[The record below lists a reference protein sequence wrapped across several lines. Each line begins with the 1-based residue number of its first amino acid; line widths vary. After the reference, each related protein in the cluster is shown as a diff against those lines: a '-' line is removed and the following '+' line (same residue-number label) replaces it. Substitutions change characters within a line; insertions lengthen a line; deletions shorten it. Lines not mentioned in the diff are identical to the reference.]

1 MTSPHDGPA
10 ESTSGAEVLSRLRG
24 GPGSDVLDS
33 SPQLRA
39 FFECWLDTFI
49 FKGRVDPQLREL
61 AILRVMWRCNQSF
74 EWANH
79 YRRALTTGLSPDE
92 VVAIRTSNPERDLP
106 PDVAVVVQAADDVVD
121 HGHIGARTY
130 AEVTKLFPDP
140 GVCHEFLYLV
150 AGYRMF
156 ASVSAT
162 EGTTAEGRGL
172 PVWPP
177 DGVAPTAAARSSAT
191 EENLT

>member
-1 MTSPHDGPA
+1 MTSQHDGRA
-10 ESTSGAEVLSRLRG
+10 DTTSGAEVLARLRG
-24 GPGSDVLDS
+24 SPGSDVLDS
-33 SPQLRA
+33 SPQLRT

-49 FKGRVDPQLREL
+49 FKGRVDAQLREL

-92 VVAIRTSNPERDLP
+92 VVAIRTKDPERDLP
-106 PDVAVVVQAADDVVD
+106 PDVAVVVRAADDVVD
-121 HGHIGARTY
+121 RGHIGAGTY
-130 AEVTKLFPDP
+130 AAVTKLFPDA
-140 GVCHEFLYLV
+140 GVRHEFLYLV

-177 DGVAPTAAARSSAT
+177 DGVAPTPAAPSSAT
-191 EENLT
+191 GRT

>member
-1 MTSPHDGPA
+1 VTTTPDEGPVH
-10 ESTSGAEVLSRLRG
+10 TSGAEVLARLRG
-24 GPGSDVLDS
+24 TPGSEVLDS
-33 SPQLRA
+33 NAQLRA

-49 FKGRVDPQLREL
+49 FKGHVDPRLREL

-79 YRRALTTGLSPDE
+79 YRLARGTGLSPAE
-92 VVAIRTSNPERDLP
+92 ITAIRTADPERDLP
-106 PDVAVVVQAADDVVD
+106 PDIAVVARAADDVVD
-121 HGHIGARTY
+121 LGHLRADTY
-130 AEVTKLFPDP
+130 AAVTALFPDP
-140 GVCHEFLYLV
+140 GVRHEFLYLV

-177 DGVAPTAAARSSAT
+177 DGVGPTTPPQPSANEGNMT
-191 EENLT
+191 